1 MGRPRLFLAIL
12 ALAWVAVAV
21 AAPAAK
27 PATSRKTEEVPSANR
42 RAGIAEKVFA
52 HKSGWYG
59 PLSKTWKPD
68 VVVAQDGSGKFKS
81 IQKAIDSV
89 RPLVRRPNKKNVLI
103 YVKKGLYFEEVFIPQ
118 AKSGITLVGDPGETR
133 VRFNKYSAKL
143 DKNGNPLGTANT
155 GTLAVLADD
164 FTMVNMIVENA
175 SPRPPPA
182 TTGYQA
188 VAFRSAGNRTIVFNS
203 SFYSYQDTL
212 YAHKGYQYY
221 KNCFIFGEVD
231 FVFGAAKAIFD
242 SSTFYMDSMGYAA
255 VTANYRMSK
264 REDSCFVIMNSHI
277 TGRNQG
283 WLGRSWG
290 KYACTVVANTY
301 MDKAV
306 RPDGWN
312 DFGVIAR
319 QVNSF
324 FAEYNNRGIGANL
337 DGRVWWQKVIEPAQ
351 VKKYVTTEYIGL
363 SSWIRALPIAPK
375 RKGGSSGSSK
385 KSAKGGK
392 GGKGQANSVGQKKVV
407 ASGGGKAKAQNPAAK
422 GRVPPKARHP
432 APKKPQQPAQ
442 KKPQTKRA
450 TTQEVVTE
458 GQLVGA
464 VADVAPA
471 LTAVVATP
479 LPTVAVVAE
488 QRYSVCQTKQP
499 DLATRDT
506 ICTRCCM
513 MRVPVPEQR
522 ACMDACIGI

>member
-1 MGRPRLFLAIL
+1 MAQIRIFLTFLAL
-12 ALAWVAVAV
+12 TWVAAAMAV
-21 AAPAAK
+21 PGK
-27 PATSRKTEEVPSANR
+27 PANAHKTEEVPSANR

-59 PLSKTWKPD
+59 PLAKWNPD

-89 RPLVRRPNKKNVLI
+89 RPLVKRPNRKAVVI
-103 YVKKGLYFEEVFIPQ
+103 YVKKGLYFEEVTIPEGK
-118 AKSGITLVGDPGETR
+118 AKITLVGDPGETR
-133 VRFNKYSAKL
+133 IRYNKYSAKL

-212 YAHKGYQYY
+212 YAHRGTHYY

-264 REDSCFVIMNSHI
+264 TEDSCFVIMNSHI

-312 DFGVIAR
+312 DFGVVAR

-363 SSWIRALPIAPK
+363 SKWIRALPIAPK
-375 RKGGSSGSSK
+375 RSGGGKKGGSGGSSK
-385 KSAKGGK
+385 KSGGK
-392 GGKGQANSVGQKKVV
+392 T
-407 ASGGGKAKAQNPAAK
+407 AQQSAPA
-422 GRVPPKARHP
+422 
-432 APKKPQQPAQ
+432 KKPQHLARKPQQQPGKKQPQPAQ
-442 KKPQTKRA
+442 KKSHAKAT
-450 TTQEVVTE
+450 TTQEIITE
-458 GQLVGA
+458 GQLAAAG
-464 VADVAPA
+464 DVAPA
-471 LTAVVATP
+471 LVAAAAATPLQEQQQPAVVAQP
-479 LPTVAVVAE
+479 
-488 QRYSVCQTKQP
+488 YSVCQTMQP
-499 DLATRDT
+499 DLATRDRL
-506 ICTRCCM
+506 CTRCCQI
-513 MRVPVPEQR
+513 RVPVPEQR

>member
-1 MGRPRLFLAIL
+1 MAQARILLTVL
-12 ALAWVAVAV
+12 ALTWVAVAMAV
-21 AAPAAK
+21 PGNPVNAK
-27 PATSRKTEEVPSANR
+27 KTEEVPSANR

-59 PLSKTWKPD
+59 PLAKWNPD

-89 RPLVRRPNKKNVLI
+89 RPLVRRPNQKAVVI
-103 YVKKGLYFEEVFIPQ
+103 YVKKGLYFEEVTIPEGK
-118 AKSGITLVGDPGETR
+118 AKITLVGDPGETR
-133 VRFNKYSAKL
+133 IRFNKYSAKL

-212 YAHKGYQYY
+212 YAHKGFQYY

-264 REDSCFVIMNSHI
+264 AEDSCFVIMNSHI

-312 DFGVIAR
+312 DFGVVAR

-363 SSWIRALPIAPK
+363 SRWIRALPIAPK
-375 RKGGSSGSSK
+375 RSGGGG
-385 KSAKGGK
+385 GGK
-392 GGKGQANSVGQKKVV
+392 K
-407 ASGGGKAKAQNPAAK
+407 SGGGKTGGSGGSSNTAGKSTQQSVPA
-422 GRVPPKARHP
+422 
-432 APKKPQQPAQ
+432 KKPQQPAA
-442 KKPQTKRA
+442 KKPQQPAKRPQQPARKPQPAQKRPQAKA
-450 TTQEVVTE
+450 TTQEVITE
-458 GQLVGA
+458 GQLTA
-464 VADVAPA
+464 AADVAPA
-471 LTAVVATP
+471 LVAAAVVAP
-479 LPTVAVVAE
+479 LQEQQQAAVVA
-488 QRYSVCQTKQP
+488 QPYSVCQTMQP
-499 DLATRDT
+499 DLATRDRL
-506 ICTRCCM
+506 CTRCCQI
-513 MRVPVPEQR
+513 RVPVPEQR